1 MIFRFLLVF
10 GTILVVAHGRVRQ
23 LGKIDVDQLRY
34 DFLEQESALWNFV
47 QDQTINRVKETDLA
61 EVSLIREFEKF
72 GDKTQEKFP
81 HDINYGLQSLE
92 GVWAYAFAYTDLR
105 AVYALYETFRRFQA
119 LQTGE
124 SRIPSPRQAWI
135 DLTRAI
141 LEDPKNNVN
150 ESLNRLH
157 YMVEQ
162 KNLFV
167 AAMKEVEGDMLC
179 NAHQSPQQVLFS
191 LYNAIALTE
200 LKGYSMIQFAYM
212 LKRLYG
218 EGNFTMEAQIARER
232 FQERTNKIIEAVKAA
247 MDSSSRDL
255 WKCDP
260 KRHISGDTYV
270 EVTQLLQG
278 YIQNEV
284 DLNSEGTCRENCAE
298 YSYTKSHGCFQNL
311 WCQKQRR
318 CHGKVINCKYVDSDM
333 WICPADNQSRRYEYV
348 EYENGRVLGRK
359 QGCRRGTSKVDSWWR
374 WLFWHCSYCF
384 CLCDE
389 QGINSDRYI
398 NLRPSIAD
406 VQNNMVVTGLRF
418 VKNNRIIHLQI
429 QEGKLLP
436 RGNIDMS
443 TVHWV
448 PVEDYRITDS
458 HVANGQDYHTLTWE
472 KRAVDLDDLVAD
484 DGYVVTGV
492 RFKMIGSHLN
502 FEIYIT
508 PFDFETGE
516 LIDPQTKSMY
526 KDNPNTDSSLHKPRT
541 RVRLI
546 NPDIST
552 RSPSPSVPDSKSDQ
566 YIEFTNTD

>member
-1 MIFRFLLVF
+1 
-10 GTILVVAHGRVRQ
+10 
-23 LGKIDVDQLRY
+23 
-34 DFLEQESALWNFV
+34 
-47 QDQTINRVKETDLA
+47 
-61 EVSLIREFEKF
+61 
-72 GDKTQEKFP
+72 
-81 HDINYGLQSLE
+81 
-92 GVWAYAFAYTDLR
+92 
-105 AVYALYETFRRFQA
+105 
-119 LQTGE
+119 
-124 SRIPSPRQAWI
+124 
-135 DLTRAI
+135 
-141 LEDPKNNVN
+141 
-150 ESLNRLH
+150 
-157 YMVEQ
+157 
-162 KNLFV
+162 
-167 AAMKEVEGDMLC
+167 MLC

-318 CHGKVINCKYVDSDM
+318 CHGKVINCRYVDSDM

-359 QGCRRGTSKVDSWWR
+359 QGCRKGTSKVDSWWR

-406 VQNNMVVTGLRF
+406 VQNNM
-418 VKNNRIIHLQI
+418 
-429 QEGKLLP
+429 
-436 RGNIDMS
+436 
-443 TVHWV
+443 
-448 PVEDYRITDS
+448 
-458 HVANGQDYHTLTWE
+458 
-472 KRAVDLDDLVAD
+472 
-484 DGYVVTGV
+484 
-492 RFKMIGSHLN
+492 
-502 FEIYIT
+502 
-508 PFDFETGE
+508 
-516 LIDPQTKSMY
+516 
-526 KDNPNTDSSLHKPRT
+526 
-541 RVRLI
+541 
-546 NPDIST
+546 
-552 RSPSPSVPDSKSDQ
+552 
-566 YIEFTNTD
+566 